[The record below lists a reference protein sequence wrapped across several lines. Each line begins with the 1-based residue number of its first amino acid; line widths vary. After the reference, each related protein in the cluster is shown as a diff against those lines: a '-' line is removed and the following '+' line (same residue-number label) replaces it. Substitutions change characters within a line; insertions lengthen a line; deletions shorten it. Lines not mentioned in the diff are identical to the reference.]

1 MNREKN
7 RKNILNIRE
16 KFEKIEN
23 IYWIFNKM
31 RKTEVYF
38 EQKQMPRPMNIQTEN
53 KHVSVAVTTVK

>member
-1 MNREKN
+1 
-7 RKNILNIRE
+7 
-16 KFEKIEN
+16 
-23 IYWIFNKM
+23 M

>member
-16 KFEKIEN
+16 NIEN